1 MHTFLNGGGLN
12 PNPPPSGYTTGN
24 KNDVHVHGHLFLGPK
39 ISRYSRISVL
49 EIWQPYMC
57 VNAL

>member
-12 PNPPPSGYTTGN
+12 PNPPSGYATGN
-24 KNDVHVHGHLFLGPK
+24 KNNVHVHGHLFLGPK
-39 ISRYSRISVL
+39 ISRISVL